1 MDILK
6 NKIAIDTLFEK
17 GKSVSNG
24 IVLAKVLESESTSF
38 LFAVSSKKFKRAVD
52 RNRIK
57 RLMKESAR
65 KINVNNKRIAFVY
78 TGEGLPT
85 FETINNS
92 IINLLSKI

>member
-6 NKIAIDTLFEK
+6 NKIVINELFEK
-17 GKSVSNG
+17 GKYLSNG
-24 IVLAKVLESESTSF
+24 SVMTKFLESDSTGF

-78 TGEGLPT
+78 IGEGLPT
-85 FETINNS
+85 FEIVNNS
-92 IINLLSKI
+92 INNLLSKI

>member
-6 NKIAIDTLFEK
+6 NKTVINELFEK
-17 GKSVSNG
+17 GKYLSNG
-24 IVLAKVLESESTSF
+24 VIMIKFLESDSNGF
-38 LFAVSSKKFKRAVD
+38 LFAISSKKFKRAVD

-78 TGEGLPT
+78 TGEGVPT
-85 FETINNS
+85 FEIINNS